1 MDENNLAILAPEDAV
16 ISHFSSFV
24 PIFSAQW
31 LKQIDS
37 TEAALSQKM
46 IDLENDKVKKF
57 FYGESSSNALTLLS
71 GR

>member
-1 MDENNLAILAPEDAV
+1 MDENNSAILAPEDAV

-24 PIFSAQW
+24 PIFPAQW

-46 IDLENDKVKKF
+46 IDLENDKVKNEF
-57 FYGESSSNALTLLS
+57 MENHLQTL
-71 GR
+71 

>member
-1 MDENNLAILAPEDAV
+1 MDENSSAILAPEDAV

-24 PIFSAQW
+24 PIVPAQW

-46 IDLENDKVKKF
+46 IDLENDKVKNEF
-57 FYGESSSNALTLLS
+57 MENHLQTL
-71 GR
+71 